1 LPSNSSADSRVLFYV
16 TVGGA
21 ELVELP
27 EDSESLKAVV
37 RSLVLERDRE
47 KQRAEE
53 QERRA
58 EENRQRAE
66 QLRVEM
72 LRLQLELERYK
83 KRYYGPRADRLQSTG
98 DLAQLLLDFAG
109 ELDRKP
115 IHPDDVPPAT
125 EPAGELRRV
134 RRRKGRRNLANFENL
149 PVTTHIHEL
158 NADERACPCC
168 GLERR
173 EMGADESWQ
182 VEYFP
187 GHFERIHH
195 VRKTYA
201 CPACESNGDSPR
213 IETAAK
219 PEAAID
225 KGLAGPGLL
234 AYIVTSKFSDYL
246 PLYRLEDIFARQGFE
261 ISRATQ
267 SVWCGDVADLVEPL
281 YELMADRVRAS
292 HVVATDDTIMP
303 MLSKGKTANARMWV
317 YVGDDE
323 NPYNVFD
330 FTLNRGRDGP
340 KYFLG
345 DYQQVLLADAYGGYN
360 GVVAGNG
367 ITRAGCWAHARR
379 KLIEAEKAAPA
390 IAREAVELVR
400 ALYAVERQAKGLSIA
415 ARLQLRQANS
425 APVLAGLQEKL
436 LGWKEQLLPKHPMAE
451 AVNYALGQW
460 DELNVFC
467 LDGAVPIDNNVSER
481 EMKRVVL
488 NRKNSLFVG
497 NARGG
502 RTAAI
507 LATLTSSCRRRDLD
521 PQRYLTQLLMNL
533 PSARMSDLPAW
544 LPDQWKRN
552 QAACPVTPK
561 M

>member
-1 LPSNSSADSRVLFYV
+1 V
-16 TVGGA
+16 TVGGV

-37 RSLVLERDRE
+37 RSLVLERDYETR
-47 KQRAEE
+47 RAEE
-53 QERRA
+53 QKL
-58 EENRQRAE
+58 RAE
-66 QLRVEM
+66 QLHIEM

-83 KRYYGPRADRLQSTG
+83 KWYYGPRADRLQSSG
-98 DLAQLLLDFAG
+98 DVAQMLLDFAG

-115 IHPDDVPPAT
+115 VHPDDVPPAA
-125 EPAGELRRV
+125 EPASELRRV

-149 PVTTHIHEL
+149 PVTTHVHEL
-158 NADERACPCC
+158 SAEERACPCC
-168 GLERR
+168 GVERK
-173 EMGADESWQ
+173 EIGAEESWQ

-187 GHFERIHH
+187 GHFERIQHL
-195 VRKTYA
+195 RKKYA
-201 CPACESNGDSPR
+201 CAACESNGGGPR

-219 PEAAID
+219 AEAAVD

-246 PLYRLEDIFARQGFE
+246 PLYRLEDIFARQGFG

-267 SVWCGDVADLVEPL
+267 SVWCGDVADLAGPL
-281 YELMADRVRAS
+281 YDLMAERVRAS

-303 MLSKGKTANARMWV
+303 MLSKGKAAKARMWV
-317 YVGDDE
+317 YVGDGG

-340 KYFLG
+340 KYFLE
-345 DYQQVLLADAYGGYN
+345 DYRGVLLADAYAGYN
-360 GVVAGNG
+360 GVVAGNE
-367 ITRAGCWAHARR
+367 IVRAGCWAHARR
-379 KLIEAEKAAPA
+379 KVIEAEKAAPE
-390 IAREAVELVR
+390 IAREAVALVR
-400 ALYAVERQAKGLSIA
+400 ALYDVERQAKEVSA
-415 ARLQLRQANS
+415 AERLELRRTRS
-425 APVLAGLQEKL
+425 APVLAGLREKL

-460 DELNVFC
+460 EELTVFC
-467 LDGAVPIDNNVSER
+467 SDGDVPIDNNVSER

-507 LATLTSSCRRRDLD
+507 LASLTSSCRRNEVD
-521 PQRYLTQLLMNL
+521 PQLYLTQLLMNL
-533 PSARMSDLPAW
+533 PSLRVRDLPAW
-544 LPDQWKRN
+544 LPDKWKRR
-552 QAACPVTPK
+552 QAVRAYGLAK
-561 M
+561 